1 MLKILKNKTAQS
13 VLEYSLIFIL
23 VSIPIGM
30 VFLNLRTAI
39 TTKSITTMQHIS
51 EQDTVFFANPY

>member
-1 MLKILKNKTAQS
+1 MLKIFKNKKAQS
-13 VLEYSLIFIL
+13 ILEYSLIFIL

-39 TTKSITTMQHIS
+39 TTKSINTMEHIS
-51 EQDTVFFANPY
+51 TYDDQYFSKPR

>member
-1 MLKILKNKTAQS
+1 MLKIFKNKTAQS

-39 TTKSITTMQHIS
+39 TTKSINTMAHIS
-51 EQDTVFFANPY
+51 AYDDQYFSKPR

>member
-13 VLEYSLIFIL
+13 ILEYSLIFIL

-51 EQDTVFFANPY
+51 EQDTAFFANPY

>member
-51 EQDTVFFANPY
+51 EQDTAFFANPY